1 MSGKKRASPGADEEK
16 NPLEGVELSDE
27 DAKKLQDVQKQ
38 IERVDLLIE
47 RHSQQ
52 QLLPV
57 YEQRRAVVKAI
68 PKFWPVALVN
78 HASIAFH
85 TQHNVD
91 RNALSYLEDLWI
103 TRDPKEPR
111 CFVIEF
117 YFKSN
122 PYFNDTVLRKEYKY
136 IVPPAAADEQPDA
149 DGLTPSML
157 TFSWERDV
165 EPSATKIDWKDPENA
180 LTKLHP
186 RVEDAENWPVPT
198 DDELPAEA
206 GSFFNFFEVA
216 SDPFDIGT
224 TIANE
229 IFPSAT
235 DYFLGTIPGDDLDS
249 EDESDDDDDDDDAEE
264 IDLEK
269 PRPKK
274 QKKE

>member
-1 MSGKKRASPGADEEK
+1 MSGKKRASPGANQEI

-38 IERVDLLIE
+38 IERVDVLIE

-57 YEQRRAVVKAI
+57 YERRRPVVKAI
-68 PKFWPVALVN
+68 PKFWPVALMN
-78 HASIAFH
+78 NPLISFQA
-85 TQHNVD
+85 QHNID
-91 RNALSYLEDLWI
+91 RIALSYLEDLWV

-111 CFVIEF
+111 CFTIEF
-117 YFKSN
+117 YFKQN
-122 PYFNDTVLRKEYKY
+122 PYFTDSVLKKEYKY
-136 IVPPAAADEQPDA
+136 VCPPGAADETPDA

-157 TFSWERDV
+157 DFSWERDV
-165 EPSATKIDWKDPENA
+165 QPSAIKINWKDPQNA

-186 RVEDAENWPVPT
+186 RVEDE
-198 DDELPAEA
+198 DEESDMPAEA
-206 GSFFNFFEVA
+206 GSFFNFFEIA
-216 SDPFDIGT
+216 SDPFDIGA

-229 IFPSAT
+229 VFPNAT
-235 DYFLGTIPGDDLDS
+235 DHFLGTIPGDDMDS
-249 EDESDDDDDDDDAEE
+249 DEESEEDDDDDADE
-264 IDLEK
+264 IDLEE

>member
-27 DAKKLQDVQKQ
+27 DAKRLQEIQKQ

-57 YEQRRAVVKAI
+57 YERRRAVVKAI
-68 PKFWPVALVN
+68 PKFWPVALMN
-78 HASIAFH
+78 NPLISFQA
-85 TQHNVD
+85 QHNID
-91 RNALSYLEDLWI
+91 RIALSYLEDLWV

-111 CFVIEF
+111 CFTVEF
-117 YFKSN
+117 YFKQN
-122 PYFNDTVLRKEYKY
+122 PYFTDSVLKKEYKY
-136 IVPPAAADEQPDA
+136 ITPPGAADETPDA

-157 TFSWERDV
+157 DFSWERDY
-165 EPSATKIDWKDPENA
+165 
-180 LTKLHP
+180 
-186 RVEDAENWPVPT
+186 EDEES
-198 DDELPAEA
+198 DMPAEA
-206 GSFFNFFEVA
+206 GSFFNFFEIA

-229 IFPSAT
+229 VFPNAT
-235 DYFLGTIPGDDLDS
+235 DHFLGNIPNDDLDTDEES
-249 EDESDDDDDDDDAEE
+249 EEDDDDDAEE
-264 IDLEK
+264 IDLEE